1 MVYGG
6 LVIVPVKMLSLYHKN
21 IDWRQKFRPFAEF
34 YKSDLPCY
42 KALEA
47 ELDLWEAYWLNDT
60 SCHPDNISSTLKS
73 IDFRSFSN
81 IKVCLRI
88 LGTLPVTTCTCE
100 RSFSSMRRLK
110 TYTRSTMIS
119 ERLNGIAL
127 MHVHQEIVPDI
138 EKVIDL
144 FAVTN
149 RRFNLI
155 WFLLVSNQYI
165 IFAFKIIKC
174 QVIQKFKS
182 SAFMFYSLF

>member
-34 YKSDLPCY
+34 YRSDLPCY

-47 ELDLWEAYWLNDT
+47 ELDLWESYGLNDT
-60 SCHPDNISSTLKS
+60 SCDSDNISSTLKS
-73 IDFRSFSN
+73 IDFKSFSN

-100 RSFSSMRRLK
+100 RSFSSMGKLK

-138 EKVIDL
+138 EKLIDL

-149 RRFNLI
+149 RRLNFI
-155 WFLLVSNQYI
+155 WFNILYLL
-165 IFAFKIIKC
+165 
-174 QVIQKFKS
+174 
-182 SAFMFYSLF
+182 

>member
-1 MVYGG
+1 M
-6 LVIVPVKMLSLYHKN
+6 
-21 IDWRQKFRPFAEF
+21 
-34 YKSDLPCY
+34 
-42 KALEA
+42 
-47 ELDLWEAYWLNDT
+47 WEAYWLNDT
-60 SCHPDNISSTLKS
+60 SCHPGNISSRLRS

-81 IKVCLRI
+81 IKVDLRI

-100 RSFSSMRRLK
+100 QSFSSMRRLK

-149 RRFNLI
+149 RRLNFI
-155 WFLLVSNQYI
+155 
-165 IFAFKIIKC
+165 
-174 QVIQKFKS
+174 
-182 SAFMFYSLF
+182 